1 MFIACSGMGNVDAAD
16 AAIEDGP
23 FFCPECNGP
32 VILKQGPVRD
42 AHFAHLAGST
52 CTYGAGES
60 EAHRSAKR
68 GIKTAL
74 EKHPLVSDL
83 HLEYSLGDVRPDIY
97 FQYANRYSIAVEV
110 QLSTL
115 SSQELARRTRSYF
128 AQQIYV
134 LWTPPYSN
142 DMVEGKRYAPSFW
155 EKYLHALYFGRVYY
169 WLSGET
175 VLPVHFAPYELG
187 YRQKFYD
194 EKLER
199 WRAPTSPR
207 FRVLRFLPPV
217 RITQL
222 QGITRSAWQS
232 PPFSLPAARLWGLS
246 RVDRQRHNLFQ

>member
-1 MFIACSGMGNVDAAD
+1 MFIASSKIGEVDAVD
-16 AAIEDGP
+16 VSSEDSP
-23 FFCPECNGP
+23 FFCPVCKRP
-32 VILKQGPVRD
+32 VILKQGLVRD

-83 HLEYSLGDVRPDIY
+83 HLEYPLGDVRPDIY
-97 FQYANRYSIAVEV
+97 FRLANRYSIAVEV

-115 SSQELARRTRSYF
+115 SSQELARRTRSYYKK
-128 AQQIYV
+128 QIYV
-134 LWTPPYSN
+134 LWTPPYYD
-142 DMVEGKRYAPSFW
+142 DMVEGKRYAPLFW
-155 EKYLHALYFGRVYY
+155 EKYLHAMYFGRVYY

-175 VLPVHFAPYELG
+175 VLPIHFAPYELG

-194 EKLER
+194 EKLGR

-207 FRVLRFLPPV
+207 FRVLHFLPAV

-222 QGITRSAWQS
+222 QAITRPAWES
-232 PPFSLPAARLWGLS
+232 SHFFLPAARLWALS
-246 RVDRQRHNLFQ
+246 QPNRQGHTPT

>member
-1 MFIACSGMGNVDAAD
+1 MFIACSRMGDVDAAD
-16 AAIEDGP
+16 VAIENGP
-23 FFCPECNGP
+23 FFCPGCKKP

-60 EAHRSAKR
+60 ETHRSAKR

-74 EKHPLVSDL
+74 GKHPLVSDL
-83 HLEYSLGDVRPDIY
+83 HLEYPLGDVRPDIY
-97 FQYANRYSIAVEV
+97 FRFANRYSIAVEV

-128 AQQIYV
+128 AQQIFV

-175 VLPVHFAPYELG
+175 MLPVHFAPYELG
-187 YRQKFYD
+187 YKQKYYD
-194 EKLER
+194 EKLGR
-199 WRAPTSPR
+199 WRTPTSPR
-207 FRVLRFLPPV
+207 FRVLYFLPAV

-222 QGITRSAWQS
+222 QAIIRQAWES
-232 PPFSLPAARLWGLS
+232 SHFLLPAARLWALS
-246 RVDRQRHNLFQ
+246 QPNRQGYAPTS